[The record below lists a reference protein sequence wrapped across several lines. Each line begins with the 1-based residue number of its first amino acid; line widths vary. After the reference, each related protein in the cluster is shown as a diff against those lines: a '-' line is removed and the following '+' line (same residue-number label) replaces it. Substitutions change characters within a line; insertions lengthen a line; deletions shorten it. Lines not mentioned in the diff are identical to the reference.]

1 MTLPELLEALDAR
14 GIKLALRLVVD
25 APRGVMTQELRN
37 ALATYKP
44 SLLARLGREAEW
56 EYLATLRWG
65 PAQDNETE
73 AAEDGAD
80 PYTIAEREA
89 IQSEPTSTT

>member
-14 GIKLALRLVVD
+14 AVKLALRLVVD
-25 APRGVMTQELRN
+25 APEGVMTQELRN

-44 SLLARLGREAEW
+44 SLLARLGRQAEW
-56 EYLATLRWG
+56 EYLAAMRWG

-73 AAEDGAD
+73 SAEDGAD

-89 IQSEPTSTT
+89 IQSESKPET